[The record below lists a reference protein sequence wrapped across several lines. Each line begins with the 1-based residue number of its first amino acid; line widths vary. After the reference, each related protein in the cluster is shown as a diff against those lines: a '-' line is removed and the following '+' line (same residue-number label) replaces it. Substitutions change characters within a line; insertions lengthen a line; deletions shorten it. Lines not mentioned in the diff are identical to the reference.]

1 MDISFGFYLFSLFL
15 NLGALDLHEDQC
27 QFIEVDKTSLL
38 LLNERLVPNHHESAG
53 AFIKPFKMSNSY
65 RFILCGSGKL
75 TLGTLRHEIGHA
87 IDFVSNKGSM
97 SNNYEIVAD
106 TYSYYLG
113 NDCDDLYHGIVSD
126 IAGDA
131 YTDNYHIDH
140 AHLSLSS
147 RMVICDEF
155 YINPDLKGFGSV
167 IEAEL
172 AAHTGNLRAVKYSEW
187 SGLFI
192 VLVIIGV
199 VLRKLFLFVKSL
211 F

>member
-1 MDISFGFYLFSLFL
+1 
-15 NLGALDLHEDQC
+15 
-27 QFIEVDKTSLL
+27 
-38 LLNERLVPNHHESAG
+38 
-53 AFIKPFKMSNSY
+53 
-65 RFILCGSGKL
+65 
-75 TLGTLRHEIGHA
+75 
-87 IDFVSNKGSM
+87 
-97 SNNYEIVAD
+97 
-106 TYSYYLG
+106 
-113 NDCDDLYHGIVSD
+113 
-126 IAGDA
+126 
-131 YTDNYHIDH
+131 
-140 AHLSLSS
+140 
-147 RMVICDEF
+147 MVICDEF